1 MSFVS
6 LSQALLPEHPLQCS
20 MPCFKGLFP
29 APFDDEVQD
38 LLFVLCYF
46 HASIRSRIHTET
58 TVSNLE
64 GDATS
69 VIGVELRRFTTSICA
84 QYKDKTIETEAE
96 SAARVRRATAAAKKT
111 GGSVPEGIGRRREK
125 VFNLRTVK
133 VHRLGHF
140 GPAIRR
146 IGPMD
151 NVDSRHV
158 CFSFLYLTLKYS
170 HLSL

>member
-1 MSFVS
+1 
-6 LSQALLPEHPLQCS
+6 
-20 MPCFKGLFP
+20 MPCFKGLYP
-29 APFDDEVQD
+29 VPFDDEVQD

-46 HASIRSRIHTET
+46 HALIRSRIHTDT

-64 GDATS
+64 YDATPI
-69 VIGVELRRFTTSICA
+69 IGVELRRFTTSICA
-84 QYKDKTIETEAE
+84 EYKGKTVETESE

-111 GGSVPEGIGRRREK
+111 GGSIPEGIGRRREK
-125 VFNLRTVK
+125 VFNLCTVK

-158 CFSFLYLTLKYS
+158 GALFLFLTSILI
-170 HLSL
+170 LVL